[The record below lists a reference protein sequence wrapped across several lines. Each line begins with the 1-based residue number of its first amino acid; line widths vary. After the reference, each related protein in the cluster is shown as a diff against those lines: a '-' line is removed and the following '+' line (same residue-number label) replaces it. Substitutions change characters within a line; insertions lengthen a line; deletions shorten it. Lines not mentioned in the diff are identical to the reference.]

1 MKSENHKAGQV
12 EQLGDFNSKRRK
24 KPRNPQSFGIAGL
37 HREPIN
43 PRRNCLL
50 GNLLSGRGE
59 KLSENEIQK
68 LIEVSEKSRT

>member
-24 KPRNPQSFGIAGL
+24 KPRNPQSFEIAGL

-43 PRRNCLL
+43 PRRNCLPRQSAL
-50 GNLLSGRGE
+50 GKRR
-59 KLSENEIQK
+59 EI
-68 LIEVSEKSRT
+68 I